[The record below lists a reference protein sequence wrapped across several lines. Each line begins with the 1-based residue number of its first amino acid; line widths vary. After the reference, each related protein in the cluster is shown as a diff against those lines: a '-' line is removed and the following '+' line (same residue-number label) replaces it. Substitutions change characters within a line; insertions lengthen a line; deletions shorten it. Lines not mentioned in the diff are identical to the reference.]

1 MVFKD
6 RQRNRLTGG
15 YFCPDLWAIF
25 GRMEEIST
33 DILVIGSGLAGIAA
47 ALEAERYGLQVL
59 ILGKFAIGMGTNSSM
74 AGGFFT
80 AANSHFSKED
90 HLQATLECGR
100 GLNHFQLVKTLI
112 GRGPDAVQRLREF
125 GVPLVER
132 GTGYEVKRPEASSQ
146 LTGVLLIKALVER
159 LKGSSVRFL
168 AGLNI
173 FELVIEEGE
182 VRGAF
187 GFFRDGKPCLIR
199 SKTVILATGGAGGIY
214 LRNDNQK
221 SILGD
226 GYALALRAG
235 LSLFDL
241 EFVQFYPFVL
251 AEPRLSPFILLP
263 PYQKKM
269 RLLDEKGENPL
280 GGLDIRGD
288 FNQAIVH
295 QRDRLS
301 IGLFEASRKG
311 DVYCDLTQVPE
322 EKWNDYPFSFLMKSK
337 FPFRERVFLIS
348 PAVHFFMGGIEIDE
362 DGKTRLPGLFAAGEV
377 VWGIHGANRLGGNAL
392 TECAVFGMIGGR
404 SAAEY
409 SRHKESGDTP
419 SSFFSEAF
427 KKRWERK
434 ANAYMKKRRGVFDH
448 PRDLAKDLRN
458 VAWKH
463 ASPVRDEESLKE
475 GLARLASI
483 EARIERVYPAT
494 LKDLFS
500 KKDLENMVLLLKV
513 ILKGSL
519 LRTESRG
526 SFFRKDFPHQEDR
539 SWLKSTCYR
548 LGKGE
553 LEITHREIV
562 S

>member
-1 MVFKD
+1 
-6 RQRNRLTGG
+6 
-15 YFCPDLWAIF
+15 
-25 GRMEEIST
+25 MEELST

-47 ALEAERYGLQVL
+47 ALEAERSGLQVL
-59 ILGKFAIGMGTNSSM
+59 ILGKFAIGLGTNSSM

-80 AANSHFSKED
+80 AANSQFSKED
-90 HLQATLECGR
+90 HLQAILKSGK
-100 GLNHFQLVKTLI
+100 GLNHFQLVKTLVEK
-112 GRGPDAVQRLREF
+112 GPDAIERLREF

-132 GTGYEVKRPEASSQ
+132 GIGYEVKRPEASSQ

-159 LKGSSVRFL
+159 LKGSSVKFL
-168 AGLNI
+168 PRLVV
-173 FELVIEEGE
+173 FDLVIEEGE

-251 AEPRLSPFILLP
+251 AEPRLSTSILLP

-269 RLLDEKGENPL
+269 RLLNEKGEDPL
-280 GGLDIRGD
+280 GKLDIRGD

-295 QRDRLS
+295 QRDRFS
-301 IGLFEASRKG
+301 ISLFEASKKG

-322 EKWNDYPFSFLMKSK
+322 EKWNYYPLSFLRKSK
-337 FPFRERVFLIS
+337 FPFRERAFLIS

-362 DGKTRLPGLFAAGEV
+362 DGKTGLPGLFAAGEV

-392 TECAVFGMIGGR
+392 TECAVFGIIGGR

-409 SRHKESGDTP
+409 SRHKESGNTP
-419 SSFFSEAF
+419 SSLFSEAF

-434 ANAYMKKRRGVFDH
+434 ANTYIKKRRGDFDH
-448 PRDLAKDLRN
+448 PRDLFKDLRN
-458 VAWKH
+458 LAWKY

-475 GLARLASI
+475 GLDRLTSI
-483 EARIERVYPAT
+483 EKRVERVYPAT
-494 LKDLFS
+494 LKDLFN
-500 KKDLENMVLLLKV
+500 KRDLENMVLLLKA

-526 SFFRKDFPHQEDR
+526 SFFRKDFLDQNDQQ
-539 SWLKSTCYR
+539 WMKNTCYR
-548 LGKGE
+548 LEKGE
-553 LEITHREIV
+553 LEITHREIIN
-562 S
+562 

>member
-1 MVFKD
+1 
-6 RQRNRLTGG
+6 
-15 YFCPDLWAIF
+15 
-25 GRMEEIST
+25 MEELST

-47 ALEAERYGLQVL
+47 ALEAERSGLQVL

-80 AANSHFSKED
+80 TANSKFSKED
-90 HLQATLECGR
+90 HLQATLKSGR
-100 GLNHFQLVKTLI
+100 GLNHFQMVKTLI
-112 GRGPDAVQRLREF
+112 EKGPDAIERLREF
-125 GVPLVER
+125 GVPMVER
-132 GTGYEVKRPEASSQ
+132 GIGYEVKRPEASSQ

-159 LKGSSVRFL
+159 LKSSTIQL
-168 AGLNI
+168 LPGLII
-173 FELVIEEGE
+173 FDLVVDEGK

-251 AEPRLSPFILLP
+251 AEPRLSNFILLP

-269 RLLDEKGENPL
+269 RLLNEKGEDPL
-280 GGLDIRGD
+280 GKLDIRGD

-301 IGLFEASRKG
+301 ISLFEASKKG
-311 DVYCDLTQVPE
+311 DVYGDLTQVPE
-322 EKWNDYPFSFLMKSK
+322 EKWNYYPLSFLMKSK
-337 FPFRERVFLIS
+337 FPFRERAFLIS
-348 PAVHFFMGGIEIDE
+348 PAVHFFMGGIEINE

-409 SRHKESGDTP
+409 SRHKESGDTQ
-419 SSFFSEAF
+419 SSLFSEAL

-434 ANAYMKKRRGVFDH
+434 ANAYIKKRRGVFDH
-448 PRDLAKDLRN
+448 PTDLLKDLRN
-458 VAWKH
+458 LAWKY

-475 GLARLASI
+475 GLDRLASI
-483 EARIERVYPAT
+483 EKRVEAVYPAT
-494 LKDLFS
+494 FKDLF
-500 KKDLENMVLLLKV
+500 KKRDLENLALLLQT

-526 SFFRKDFPHQEDR
+526 SLFRKDFPDQDDQN
-539 SWLKSTCYR
+539 WMKNTCYH
-548 LGKGE
+548 LEKGE
-553 LEITHREIV
+553 LRITHRPCYQ
-562 S
+562 